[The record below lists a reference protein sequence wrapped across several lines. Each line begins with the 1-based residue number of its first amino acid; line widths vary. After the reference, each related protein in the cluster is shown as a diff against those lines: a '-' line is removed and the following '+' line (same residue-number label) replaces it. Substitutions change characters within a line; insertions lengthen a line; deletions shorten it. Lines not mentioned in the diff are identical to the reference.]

1 MPHLESIPFTLM
13 RGGTSKG
20 IFLREEDV
28 PRDRGDLTAMILDLM
43 GSPDKRQ
50 IDGLGGSDKLT
61 SKVAII
67 GKPVRPD
74 SDLTYLF
81 GQVGITAA
89 EVDYQPNCGNLSSA
103 VAMYAIQERLVEP
116 VEGNTRVRIHN
127 LNTNKMIFADVRVK
141 AGVPLVK
148 GDLAIGGVPGTGSP
162 IGLDF
167 SHSAGAATGNLL
179 PFGEHLSVLDVPGYG
194 SLEVSVIDCANLV
207 IFVAAASLG
216 MQGTE
221 APMEIDGNQQLV
233 ARINAIRQAVAY
245 RVGLRD
251 YWDSRKA
258 PASPFLVAVSQST
271 SYPTFTTGSMVE
283 ASSIDLVCRSF
294 ATGTT
299 HQAMP
304 VTVTS
309 CTGAACRIEG
319 SVANRMLS
327 ARARERDLIEI
338 GHPSGTIAVESRVQ
352 ATASGPEVTL
362 ARIFRTARRL
372 AEGRAF
378 LKSAQ

>member
-1 MPHLESIPFTLM
+1 MDNLESIPFTLM

-20 IFLREEDV
+20 VFLREEDV
-28 PRDRGDLTAMILDLM
+28 PRDRDELTTMILDLM

-67 GKPVRPD
+67 GKPVRAD

-81 GQVGITAA
+81 GQVGVTAA
-89 EVDYQPNCGNLSSA
+89 EVDYRPNCGNLSSA
-103 VAMYAIQERLVEP
+103 VAMYAIQERLVDA

-127 LNTNKMIFADVRVK
+127 LNTDKMIFADVRVK
-141 AGVPLVK
+141 DGVPLVK

-167 SHSAGAATGNLL
+167 SRSAGATTGKLL
-179 PFGEHLSVLDVPGYG
+179 PFGEPLSMLDVPGHG
-194 SLEVSVIDCANLV
+194 SFEVSVIDCANLV
-207 IFVAAASLG
+207 IFVAASSLG

-221 APMEIDGNQQLV
+221 APLDIDGNEQLV

-245 RVGLRD
+245 RLGLRE

-258 PASPFLVAVSQST
+258 PATPFLVVVREST
-271 SYPTFTTGSMVE
+271 SYPTFTTGSVVE
-283 ASSIDLVCRSF
+283 ANSIDLVCRSF

-309 CTGAACRIEG
+309 CTGAACR
-319 SVANRMLS
+319 VADSIPNRLLS

-338 GHPSGTIAVESRVQ
+338 GHPSGVIGVEARVEES
-352 ATASGPEVTL
+352 ASGPNVTL
-362 ARIFRTARRL
+362 ARIFRTARRM

-378 LKSAQ
+378 LKGQY

>member
-1 MPHLESIPFTLM
+1 
-13 RGGTSKG
+13 
-20 IFLREEDV
+20 
-28 PRDRGDLTAMILDLM
+28 
-43 GSPDKRQ
+43 
-50 IDGLGGSDKLT
+50 
-61 SKVAII
+61 
-67 GKPVRPD
+67 
-74 SDLTYLF
+74 
-81 GQVGITAA
+81 
-89 EVDYQPNCGNLSSA
+89 
-103 VAMYAIQERLVEP
+103 
-116 VEGNTRVRIHN
+116 
-127 LNTNKMIFADVRVK
+127 MIFADVRVK

-362 ARIFRTARRL
+362 ARRGALSLRVPNELVQPVHHPSDRLRSDLVSKRPWGFIQDQRLRIKSNALALKIDHGVLQIRAENSPRCCTIKASTLVGLQQCLPRL
-372 AEGRAF
+372 ARAIHHTNTRI
-378 LKSAQ
+378 